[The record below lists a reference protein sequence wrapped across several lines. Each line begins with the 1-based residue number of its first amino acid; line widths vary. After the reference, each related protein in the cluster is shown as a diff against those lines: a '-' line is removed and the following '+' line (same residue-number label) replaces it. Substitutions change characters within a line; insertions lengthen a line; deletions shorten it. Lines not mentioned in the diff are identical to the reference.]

1 MNHNRIWKILFF
13 AGLVVLLAVLPR
25 LVSEFRISLVIT
37 MLIYSLL
44 AIGFN
49 MLFGHGGLLSF
60 GHAAYF
66 GIGAYTAILV
76 YKHFGFSLLSGILA
90 GGVCGTLLGILF
102 GFFLARLRGLPFAL
116 LSLAFNALI
125 YAAAEKWRPLTGGED
140 GLAMKRPNL
149 SLPGLGSI
157 DMFPTAN
164 FYYFVAVIVVACILY
179 CWFFNKTPLGRLNNC
194 MRENEE
200 RTGFIGYNTYMTKFL
215 VYIIAA
221 FFCSVAGALASTLQ
235 EFVSTA
241 MINIEKGGD
250 IVFLAF
256 VGGRGIFWGPILG
269 ACFITYV
276 NDSLSSLTEH
286 WAIIQG
292 AIFIILVM
300 YAPDGLAGLI
310 LRAKNRLFSRANIQK
325 GQ

>member
-1 MNHNRIWKILFF
+1 VSHNRIWNVLFL
-13 AGLVVLLAVLPR
+13 AGLFVLLAVLPK
-25 LVSEFRISLVIT
+25 LVSEFRLSLVIT
-37 MLIYSLL
+37 MLIYSLV
-44 AIGFN
+44 AIGYN
-49 MLFGHGGLLSF
+49 ILFGQGGLLSF

-76 YKHFGFSLLSGILA
+76 YKHFGFSLLPGILA
-90 GGVCGTLLGILF
+90 GGISGALLGVLF

-149 SLPGLGSI
+149 SIPGLGSI

-164 FYYFVAVIVVACILY
+164 FYYFVVIIVALCVLY
-179 CWFFNKTPLGRLNNC
+179 CWFFTKTPLGRLDKC

-200 RTGFIGYNTYMTKFL
+200 RTGFIGYNTYATKFL
-215 VYIIAA
+215 IYVIAA
-221 FFCSVAGALASTLQ
+221 FFCSIAGALASSFQ

-241 MINIEKGGD
+241 IITIDKSGD
-250 IVFLAF
+250 ILFLVF

-269 ACFITYV
+269 ACFLTYL
-276 NDSLSSLTEH
+276 NDALSTLTEH

-292 AIFIILVM
+292 AIFIVLVI

-310 LRAKNRLFSRANIQK
+310 LKTKNWLSGRVKIEK
-325 GQ
+325 E

>member
-1 MNHNRIWKILFF
+1 MDHNRIWKILFL
-13 AGLVVLLAVLPR
+13 AGLFVLLAVLPK
-25 LVSEFRISLVIT
+25 LVSGFQLSLVIT
-37 MLIYSLL
+37 MLTYSLL
-44 AIGFN
+44 AVGFN
-49 MLFGHGGLLSF
+49 MLFGQGGLLSF

-90 GGVCGTLLGILF
+90 GGVCGALLGVLF

-149 SLPGLGSI
+149 SLPGLGTI
-157 DMFPTAN
+157 DMFPTTN
-164 FYYFVAVIVVACILY
+164 FYYFVVIVVVLCILY
-179 CWFFNKTPLGRLNNC
+179 CWFFTKTPLGRLNNC

-200 RTGFIGYNTYMTKFL
+200 RTGFIGYNTYVTKYI

>member
-1 MNHNRIWKILFF
+1 MSHNRIWNILFF
-13 AGLVVLLAVLPR
+13 AGLFVLLAVLPR

-37 MLIYSLL
+37 MLSYSLL

-49 MLFGHGGLLSF
+49 MLFGQGGLLSF

-76 YKHFGFSLLSGILA
+76 YKHFGFSLLPGILV
-90 GGVCGTLLGILF
+90 GGLCGSLLGVLF
-102 GFFLARLRGLPFAL
+102 GLFLARLRGLPFAL

-149 SLPGLGSI
+149 SIPGLGSI
-157 DMFPTAN
+157 DMFPTTN
-164 FYYFVAVIVVACILY
+164 FYYFVVVIVVLCILY

-235 EFVSTA
+235 EFASPA
-241 MINIEKGGD
+241 IINLEKGGD

-256 VGGRGIFWGPILG
+256 VGGRGVFWGPILG
-269 ACFITYV
+269 ACFITYL
-276 NDSLSSLTEH
+276 NDALSSLTEH

-292 AIFIILVM
+292 AIFIVLVM

-310 LRAKNRLFSRANIQK
+310 LRTKNRLFSRVNIK
-325 GQ
+325 KD

>member
-1 MNHNRIWKILFF
+1 MSRNRTWKILFF
-13 AGLVVLLAVLPR
+13 AGLFILLAVLPK

-37 MLIYSLL
+37 MLAYSLL

-49 MLFGHGGLLSF
+49 ILFGQGGLLSF

-66 GIGAYTAILV
+66 GVGAYTAILV
-76 YKHFGFSLLSGILA
+76 YKHLGFSLLPGILA
-90 GGVCGTLLGILF
+90 GGLCGTLLGVLF

-149 SLPGLGSI
+149 LLPGIGSI
-157 DMFPTAN
+157 NMFPTVN
-164 FYYFVAVIVVACILY
+164 YYYFVLVVVVLCILY
-179 CWFFNKTPLGRLNNC
+179 CWFFTKTPLGRVNNC

-200 RTGFIGYNTYMTKFL
+200 RTGFIGYNTYTTKFL

-241 MINIEKGGD
+241 IINLEKGGD

-269 ACFITYV
+269 ACFLTYL
-276 NDSLSSLTEH
+276 NDALSSLTEH

-292 AIFIILVM
+292 AIFIALVI

-310 LRAKNRLFSRANIQK
+310 LRTKNRLFSRARVDQ
-325 GQ
+325 G

>member
-1 MNHNRIWKILFF
+1 MNHNRIWNILFF
-13 AGLVVLLAVLPR
+13 AGLLVLLAVFPR

-76 YKHFGFSLLSGILA
+76 YKHFGFSLVDGILA
-90 GGVCGTLLGILF
+90 GGVCGALLGILF

-116 LSLAFNALI
+116 LSMAFNALI
-125 YAAAEKWRPLTGGED
+125 YAAAEKWRALTGGED

-149 SLPGLGSI
+149 SIPGFGSI
-157 DMFPTAN
+157 DMFPTVN
-164 FYYFVAVIVVACILY
+164 FYYFVLIIVALCVLY
-179 CWFFNKTPLGRLNNC
+179 CWFFTKTPLGRLNMC

-200 RTGFIGYNTYMTKFL
+200 RTGFIGYKTYATKLL
-215 VYIIAA
+215 VYVIAA
-221 FFCSVAGALASTLQ
+221 FFCSIAGALSSSFQ

-241 MINIEKGGD
+241 IINLDKSAEIL
-250 IVFLAF
+250 IFTF
-256 VGGRGIFWGPILG
+256 VGGRGVFWG
-269 ACFITYV
+269 A
-276 NDSLSSLTEH
+276 
-286 WAIIQG
+286 
-292 AIFIILVM
+292 
-300 YAPDGLAGLI
+300 
-310 LRAKNRLFSRANIQK
+310 
-325 GQ
+325 